1 MARVATTVTATWI
14 MLAGALGCSAEPDE
28 AGSPAASAGGSAGKP
43 AEDGGPPAALDAP
56 DQQSELVAFLSR
68 SDYGDWA
75 AEPAIHGSSGPHASA
90 FRVYYGP
97 IAARALSEGA
107 DTFPKGA
114 AVVKEFEAG
123 GWAVWIKVDADSDEG
138 RGFFWYEQ
146 VGDSIYGNARGS
158 RACVGCH
165 SRGRD
170 FLLSSGN
177 FE

>member
-1 MARVATTVTATWI
+1 MARLVTTVASIT
-14 MLAGALGCSAEPDE
+14 LAVALGCSAAPNE
-28 AGSPAASAGGSAGKP
+28 AGSPGAPAGGSAGKP
-43 AEDGGPPAALDAP
+43 AEGGGSPAVPDAP

-68 SDYGDWA
+68 ADYVTWA
-75 AEPAIHGSSGPHASA
+75 AEPAFHGSSGPHASA

-97 IAARALSEGA
+97 IATRALSEDA

-114 AVVKEFEAG
+114 AVVKEFEGG

-146 VGDSIYGNARGS
+146 VGDRIYGNARGS

-165 SRGRD
+165 SSGRD